1 MAEEEEEEDA
11 EAEVELELELE
22 VETTKDMEV
31 GPLIPIT
38 PVASE
43 VAQEAP
49 RAGITVRITGRETD
63 GESAS
68 TRNTTAAEA
77 ATEVCLLLPSYEML
91 FINKARTQNIAAAD
105 PHHVREV
112 ETTTLPRRGKGQLFR
127 KEAIETASTPV
138 PAPEAPTKA
147 GEAGEAGATTNPA
160 DTAQNPVIV
169 TSSTVVQAAPSP
181 GKGRTNAL
189 MARAAAPENVKTRN
203 EPGEV
208 EM

>member
-11 EAEVELELELE
+11 EVEVELELE

-68 TRNTTAAEA
+68 TRSTTAAEA
-77 ATEVCLLLPSYEML
+77 ATEVCLLLPYEML
-91 FINKARTQNIAAAD
+91 FTNKARTQNIAAAD
-105 PHHVREV
+105 LHHVREV

-189 MARAAAPENVKTRN
+189 MARAAALENVKTRN